1 MAYVDLDYVCLV
13 SPIREDAARSYDA
26 DHPNSFAAIA
36 EAVSRMFD
44 ARLAKRYATPFD
56 TTKPPEALRF
66 HVGNVVAYQLWLK
79 IGYDP
84 GSQQDSNIKEARDE
98 ALAWLKDAADSVEGL
113 VELPR
118 REDAT
123 KTDAIAVSRSKP
135 LAYSEATP
143 FEWTR
148 RQAERVRGE
157 R

>member
-13 SPIREDAARSYDA
+13 SPIREEAARAYDLE
-26 DHPNSFAAIA
+26 HPGSFTAIA
-36 EAVSRMFD
+36 ESVSRMFD
-44 ARLAKRYATPFD
+44 ARLAKRYVTPFD

-66 HVGNVVAYQLWLK
+66 HVGSCVAYQLWLK

-98 ALAWLKDAADSVEGL
+98 ALSWLKDAADSVEGT

-118 REDAT
+118 REDTT
-123 KTDAIAVSRSKP
+123 KSDAIAVTRSRP

-148 RQAERVRGE
+148 RQAERVRGQ